1 MNKILGIWPSR
12 FMTFI
17 YDLTEISAIP
27 RMKQVMHACYI
38 SISAPTKHYWQYLF
52 IRIQISSMPLKHHN
66 SKKVVKKTLFIC
78 ALDSNTND
86 IMIKALI

>member
-78 ALDSNTND
+78 ALDSILMT
-86 IMIKALI
+86 